1 MIHAIAKAADS
12 SEDITDLQTQR
23 CVCVWP
29 LRAPH
34 KAYIAKTQISPRD
47 ITEPQTSE
55 IPDPLL
61 AFVAPSD
68 AVQA

>member
-12 SEDITDLQTQR
+12 SEDITDPQTQ
-23 CVCVWP
+23 
-29 LRAPH
+29 RAPH
-34 KAYIAKTQISPRD
+34 KAYIAKTQISSRD

-55 IPDPLL
+55 SPDRLL
-61 AFVAPSD
+61 AIVVPSD